1 MNKKNSDLEMKTK
14 LEVFYSQLKIVKTRM
29 MFQMF
34 QLIKINNKIGERWN
48 GKQTSTFRIYIR
60 QKKPN
65 FNELIQ

>member
-34 QLIKINNKIGERWN
+34 QLIKINNKKR
-48 GKQTSTFRIYIR
+48 GK
-60 QKKPN
+60 
-65 FNELIQ
+65 EEW